1 MKKRYQIP
9 TTQVFRLEQRQL
21 LCASPQGDLG
31 DPQAPEGGEQEW
43 N

>member
-1 MKKRYQIP
+1 MKKQYQTP

-21 LCASPQGDLG
+21 LCASPEGDLG
-31 DPQAPEGGEQEW
+31 EPVDPVVDEW